1 MGNRQLVIFGA
12 TLLLVGA
19 GLVFIVKDDRTKN
32 QNATLPTENGA
43 SALLATEDFFDFGT
57 ISMRNGKVSRVFS
70 VRNNEEEPMM
80 IQSVYTSCMCTEA
93 LVTDSLGK
101 KHGPFGMPGHTSPR
115 TNITVGA
122 GESVSVEAIFDPAAH
137 GPSGVGLAERSIYLE
152 TNSAEKPRVELKFR
166 AVVTR

>member
-1 MGNRQLVIFGA
+1 MENKQLVIFGA
-12 TLLLVGA
+12 VLLLIVLGIT
-19 GLVFIVKDDRTKN
+19 FFVKDDSTEKPVV
-32 QNATLPTENGA
+32 ALPTENGA

-152 TNSAEKPRVELKFR
+152 TNSTEKPRIELKFR